1 MAILALWEAAY
12 RVIHGIRPRAWQPWN
27 FPAPS
32 HVLDALLAL
41 LKIHTGFG
49 NPIKTPGWPLEHGEG
64 QAAGAGWLH
73 ALGSSPLII
82 ANVVSL
88 GRLAL
93 GFVISILF
101 GGVIGLAMW
110 RWKGFD
116 QFIGPPLLG
125 VQTLPSVCWV
135 PIAILVLGLNERAIL
150 FVLVLGS
157 FAAVAISL
165 RDGLR
170 VIPPLFPRAGLML
183 GARGWRLYRYVL
195 LPASLPALATS
206 LRQGFSFAWR
216 SLMGAELI
224 FQIRPYGLGALLQQA
239 RDFSDV
245 GEVVA
250 IMIVMVFIGML
261 ADRWI
266 FAKIQ
271 ARIQARF
278 GLA

>member
-1 MAILALWEAAY
+1 M
-12 RVIHGIRPRAWQPWN
+12 IHGVSPRAWQPWN

-32 HVLDALLAL
+32 HVLDALLSL
-41 LKIHTGFG
+41 LKLHTDFG
-49 NPIKTPGWPLEHGEG
+49 SPVATPGWPIEHVEG
-64 QAAGAGWLH
+64 QTSAHGLAIMN
-73 ALGSSPLII
+73 SPLVI

-88 GRLAL
+88 ARLAV
-93 GFVISILF
+93 GFVASICV
-101 GGVIGLAMW
+101 GAAIGMAMW
-110 RWKGFD
+110 RWKAFD

-135 PIAILVLGLNERAIL
+135 PVAILVLGLNERAIL
-150 FVLVLGS
+150 FVLVMGS

-170 VIPPLFPRAGLML
+170 IIPPLFPRAGLML

-224 FQIRPYGLGALLQQA
+224 LQITPFGLGALLQQG

-250 IMIVMVFIGML
+250 VMIVMVFIGML

-266 FAKIQ
+266 FARIQ
-271 ARIQARF
+271 AHVQARF
-278 GLA
+278 GLL